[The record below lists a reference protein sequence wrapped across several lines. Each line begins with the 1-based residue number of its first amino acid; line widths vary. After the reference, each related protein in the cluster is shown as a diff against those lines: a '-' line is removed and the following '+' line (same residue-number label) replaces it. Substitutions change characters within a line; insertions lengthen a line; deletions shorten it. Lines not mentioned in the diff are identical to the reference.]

1 MALGCIFNLYQSYSD
16 RGAFVQ
22 KGAWQ
27 TTEVEADE
35 IKVGE
40 RLPHWPGCET
50 LIVKAFVP
58 GEYIVLDNHGE
69 DVQIAKGEEV
79 QIDSSLFSQEYGVSC
94 YILQCIKMV

>member
-1 MALGCIFNLYQSYSD
+1 MDIACIFNLYQSYSD

-27 TTEVEADE
+27 STEVDVKE

-40 RLPHWPGCET
+40 VLPHWPGCER
-50 LIVKAFVP
+50 LIVKAFSP
-58 GEYIVLDNHGE
+58 HEFLELDNQG
-69 DVQIAKGEEV
+69 QTITITQGEEV

-94 YILQCIKMV
+94 YILKCIKMV